1 MIILRRKLFSSRKKN
16 NEIKDKSKKDYS
28 TTKSVAGLVGAGV
41 ASLSSKKGINKLGD
55 KLKNSRN
62 NSEEA
67 EKIREALLNEAKKNG
82 VKIDAAEGL
91 GNSVYLKKSKWNQK
105 LGKGIKRLVK
115 RLGGGNIDDLG
126 PMGKVIENLGKDVVL
141 LDEAS
146 GSLRD
151 ADVLAHELGHAHH
164 SSKRSKNIIGKAS
177 HKLMAVGKYADKA
190 SPLVGFA
197 SGLNAAKKKSE
208 GEEEGKVSKNISWA
222 LPTISNLNTLTAES
236 AATKHGFDS
245 LKRLGA
251 SKGMQKLAKKR
262 LGMALGTYGLGAASS
277 IAKSL
282 GAREAGK
289 LVGKAI
295 YKNKKKKKEE
305 D

>member
-1 MIILRRKLFSSRKKN
+1 MIILNRKLFSSRKKN
-16 NEIKDKSKKDYS
+16 DEIKDKSKKDYS
-28 TTKSVAGLVGAGV
+28 TAKSVAGLVGAGV
-41 ASLSSKKGINKLGD
+41 ASLSSKRGINKLLD

-67 EKIREALLNEAKKNG
+67 EKIREVLLNEAKKNG
-82 VKIDAAEGL
+82 VKVDAAEGL

-105 LGKGIKRLVK
+105 LGKGVKKLVE
-115 RLGGGNIDDLG
+115 RFGGKLDDLG
-126 PMGKVIENLGKDVVL
+126 PMGKVVENLGKDTVL

-190 SPLVGFA
+190 SPFVGFA

-222 LPTISNLNTLTAES
+222 LPAVSNLNTLTAES

-262 LGMALGTYGLGAASS
+262 LGLALGTYGLGAASS

-289 LVGKAI
+289 LVGKAV
-295 YKNKKKKKEE
+295 YKDKKKKKEE

>member
-1 MIILRRKLFSSRKKN
+1 M
-16 NEIKDKSKKDYS
+16 
-28 TTKSVAGLVGAGV
+28 AGAGV
-41 ASLSSKKGINKLGD
+41 ATLSSKRGINKLLD

-82 VKIDAAEGL
+82 VKVDAAEGL

-105 LGKGIKRLVK
+105 LGKGVKKLVE
-115 RLGGGNIDDLG
+115 RFGGKLDDLG
-126 PMGKVIENLGKDVVL
+126 PMRKVVENLGKDVVL

-151 ADVLAHELGHAHH
+151 ADVLSHELGHAHH
-164 SSKRSKNIIGKAS
+164 SSKRSKNIVGKAS

-222 LPTISNLNTLTAES
+222 LPTVSNLNTLTAES

-262 LGMALGTYGLGAASS
+262 LGMALLGTYGLAAASS

-289 LVGKAI
+289 LVGKAV
-295 YKNKKKKKEE
+295 YKDKKKKKEE